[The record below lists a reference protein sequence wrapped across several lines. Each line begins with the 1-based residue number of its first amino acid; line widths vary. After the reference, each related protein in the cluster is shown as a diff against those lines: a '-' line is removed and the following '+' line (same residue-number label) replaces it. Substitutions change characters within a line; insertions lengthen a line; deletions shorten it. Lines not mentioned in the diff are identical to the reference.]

1 MPNDRVHVRAKKS
14 KRVVRERRGAF
25 KTAAAR
31 SDFKRVTRKQINAV
45 VRKIV
50 DEFNPEK
57 VILFGSYACGQPN
70 RNSDV
75 DLLIVKDLKQSSVR
89 EAAQILKAWRPIR
102 WSGDSIPFELLIET
116 PAHHE
121 ERAKKPGSFYA
132 EVVRS
137 GLRLA

>member
-1 MPNDRVHVRAKKS
+1 MLTNPT
-14 KRVVRERRGAF
+14 
-25 KTAAAR
+25 TAAVPVLREDVLHDRRFPVHEIADR
-31 SDFKRVTRKQINAV
+31 LLPYLRVLIEQFR
-45 VRKIV
+45 
-50 DEFNPEK
+50 PEQ

-70 RNSDV
+70 QHSDV
-75 DLLIVKDLKQSSVR
+75 DLLIVKDLKQSPVR

-121 ERAKKPGSFYA
+121 ERAKKQGSFYA